1 MLSNAYI
8 IYVQVNEEHG
18 VNKRNLLSHH
28 DFQKSIALSW
38 IQKTGKYSIRK
49 RKRGRTT
56 DSISPLTIDFSST
69 ALSTTSA
76 SSADCP
82 KCSRVTDDSLQPIT
96 GGLSRRLDV
105 TLDHLPDPSKSNSRC
120 SLHRFVGIETE
131 RQVAYCATC
140 KVNLCIKCYRFFHR
154 IADVKSLK
162 MAAEA
167 NGKR

>member
-8 IYVQVNEEHG
+8 IYERVNKEHG
-18 VNKRNLLSHH
+18 VDKQQLLSHH

-56 DSISPLTIDFSST
+56 DSISPLTIDFSSKF
-69 ALSTTSA
+69 SISA
-76 SSADCP
+76 SSEHN